1 MSNTNCIQ
9 VVPRELLEKFVAKH
23 QPPVPPPAA
32 PAARTESGYSS
43 KLLVEDW
50 LRDRG
55 VAFRRK
61 SEPDGQG
68 RAVWVLA
75 ECPFDASH
83 RDPDACVMQA
93 ADGRLSAKCFHNG
106 CSGRGWRDFKAA
118 LGAPEAHHYDPPLRP
133 RRHARGRPGPATC
146 PPDAP
151 PPGEGDAATTGPGGL
166 PRIQLNDRQLR
177 DVTDDALQ
185 ALLAA
190 NEPPFL
196 FRRGGLL
203 TRLRPGEDGEPPLA
217 EPLADP
223 ALRGVL
229 ARVADWVRVFE
240 GNDGAVERE
249 DAPSAEVVKDLASL
263 PGWPGLPP
271 LDAVVECPV
280 LSRHGDLVRAPGY
293 HPSARLW
300 YHPAAGLHLQE
311 VPTAPSAEE
320 IAQARDLLL
329 DDLLGDFPFADGPS
343 RTHALAVL
351 LLPFV
356 RPLIDGPTP
365 LHLLD
370 APVEGT
376 GKTLLATVIGL
387 VATGRE
393 PEAMAEASSDE
404 EWRKRITAV
413 LAEGPTFVLL
423 DNLNRTLD
431 SGALAS
437 ALTCRVW
444 MDRLLGVSKTARLP
458 NRAVWLASGNNT
470 RLSRELIRRTLWCRL
485 DARVDAPWKRS
496 SFRHPD
502 LVGWAR
508 ANRGALAHAA
518 LTLCQAWVAAGRP
531 AGLQTLGMFVGW
543 AAVIGGV
550 LDVAGVPGLLG
561 NARQFR
567 SSHAA
572 QVSEWRAFITSWWQE
587 HRDAEV
593 GVDQLYLLATRER
606 LLDRVLGDKGERSQR
621 IRLGIALGKAVDRV
635 LGACRVEQGEDD
647 HKGRQQFRL
656 CRVEEEPTPTAEATP
671 GAVDDPPWND

>member
-1 MSNTNCIQ
+1 MSKAYNVQ
-9 VVPRELLEKFVAKH
+9 VVPREVLEKFVAKH
-23 QPPVPPPAA
+23 QPPAPPPPA
-32 PAARTESGYSS
+32 PAARAETGYSS

-61 SEPDGQG
+61 AGPDGQG
-68 RAVWVLA
+68 RTVWVLA
-75 ECPFDASH
+75 ECPFDAGH

-93 ADGRLSAKCFHNG
+93 PDGRLSANCFHNG
-106 CSGRGWRDFKAA
+106 CAGRGWRDFKAA
-118 LGAPEAHHYDPPLRP
+118 LGAPEARHYDPPLRP
-133 RRHARGRPGPATC
+133 RRSSRGRAGPASS
-146 PPDAP
+146 PPDGP
-151 PPGEGDAATTGPGGL
+151 PAGEGDAATAGAGGL

-203 TRLRPGEDGEPPLA
+203 TRLRPGEDGEPPLP
-217 EPLADP
+217 EPLTDS

-240 GNDGAVERE
+240 GKEGRIERE

-263 PGWPGLPP
+263 PGWPGVPP

-280 LSRHGDLVRAPGY
+280 LARQGELVQTPGY

-300 YHPAAGLHLQE
+300 YHPAAGLHLP
-311 VPTAPSAEE
+311 VIPTTPSAEA
-320 IAQARDLLL
+320 IAQARALLL
-329 DDLLGDFPFADGPS
+329 DDLLGDFPFADEAS
-343 RTHALAVL
+343 RAHALAAL

-356 RPLIDGPTP
+356 RAMVDGPTP

-370 APVEGT
+370 AQVEGT

-393 PEAMAEASSDE
+393 PEAMAEGFCDE
-404 EWRKRITAV
+404 EWRKRLTAV

-423 DNLNRTLD
+423 DNLNRPLD

-444 MDRLLGVSKTARLP
+444 KDRLLGVSKTARLA
-458 NRAVWLASGNNT
+458 NRCVWLASGNNT

-485 DARVDAPWKRS
+485 DARVDAPWERS

-502 LVGWAR
+502 LVGWAK
-508 ANRGALAHAA
+508 ANRGALVRAA
-518 LTLCQAWVAAGRP
+518 LTLCQA
-531 AGLQTLGMFVGW
+531 
-543 AAVIGGV
+543 
-550 LDVAGVPGLLG
+550 
-561 NARQFR
+561 
-567 SSHAA
+567 
-572 QVSEWRAFITSWWQE
+572 
-587 HRDAEV
+587 
-593 GVDQLYLLATRER
+593 
-606 LLDRVLGDKGERSQR
+606 
-621 IRLGIALGKAVDRV
+621 
-635 LGACRVEQGEDD
+635 
-647 HKGRQQFRL
+647 
-656 CRVEEEPTPTAEATP
+656 
-671 GAVDDPPWND
+671 